1 MQPIFAVIVV
11 ELLLLLL
18 DTVESV
24 GSLGNAYIPYFG
36 SLRSTIKAVKHQR
49 TDRLGSSRL
58 KRWYCSVTDE
68 EVKLD
73 TDEPETY

>member
-24 GSLGNAYIPYFG
+24 GSLGNAYNTLEVYDQ
-36 SLRSTIKAVKHQR
+36 SVKHQR
-49 TDRLGSSRL
+49 TDRLGSSLLTKGYRSCL
-58 KRWYCSVTDE
+58 FTDE

-73 TDEPETY
+73 TDEP